1 MRTRETIVTAGAV
14 VLLFRYWRR
23 TVSSALALLVLGV
36 LAGLVPLAH
45 ASLPD
50 PTWIAGFYD
59 DADFDDVILA
69 IVSADV
75 AASPTL
81 PALTR
86 PEAGGNRLVR
96 ARPLVRDH
104 RPRLT
109 ANRSPPL
116 PSA

>member
-1 MRTRETIVTAGAV
+1 MRTRETTVTAGAV
-14 VLLFRYWRR
+14 VRLFRYRQR
-23 TVSSALALLVLGV
+23 TVSSAQALLVLV
-36 LAGLVPLAH
+36 LLAGLVPLAH

-50 PTWIAGFYD
+50 PTWIGGLYD
-59 DADFDDVILA
+59 EADFDDVILA

-75 AASPTL
+75 AASPTP
-81 PALTR
+81 PALTQ
-86 PEAGGNRLVR
+86 PTSGGHRLVR

>member
-1 MRTRETIVTAGAV
+1 MRTRETTVTAGAV
-14 VLLFRYWRR
+14 VLFRYRRR
-23 TVSSALALLVLGV
+23 TVSSALALLVLSV

-86 PEAGGNRLVR
+86 PEAGGHRLVR